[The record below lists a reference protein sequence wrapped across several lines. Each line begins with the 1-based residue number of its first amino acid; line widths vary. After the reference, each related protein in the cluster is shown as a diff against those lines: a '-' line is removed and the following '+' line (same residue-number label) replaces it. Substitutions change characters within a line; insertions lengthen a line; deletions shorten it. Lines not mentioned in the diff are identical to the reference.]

1 MTRYEVEM
9 SNHRWV
15 VIDRTTGIAL
25 PNAPGERCTRLEAQA
40 LADFRNGIGSST
52 QERVRTRLQS
62 IRLAWKAILGGRR

>member
-9 SNHRWV
+9 SGDQWV
-15 VIDRTTGIAL
+15 VIDRITGLAL
-25 PNAPGERCTRLEAQA
+25 RDGHSERCTRLEAQA

-52 QERVRTRLQS
+52 EERVSKRLQS

>member
-9 SNHRWV
+9 SDDQWV
-15 VIDRTTGIAL
+15 VIDRITGLAL
-25 PNAPGERCTRLEAQA
+25 RSAPGERCTRLEAQA